1 LRFETRLSSEEYV
14 TQRGW
19 EAARLEQCP
28 VHPEGGCRF
37 EVLGT
42 YARKTPPGARVRR
55 WCCRTTNQTFS
66 LLPDCLAARMRGSLA
81 DTEAAVAK
89 AESTSREA
97 AAEALRPDIGYEGSL
112 RWLRRRVAA
121 VRRALQAVMDLGL
134 ERFALVSAPSIAA
147 FRACLGTSSVL
158 VALRGLVETHLAL
171 LPSPLG
177 FSTESPGHP
186 RRSPHSPSRAPP
198 ERPGGFS
205 PSLAEASA
213 GGEDECDHFV
223 RRR

>member
-1 LRFETRLSSEEYV
+1 LRYETRLSSEEYV
-14 TQRGW
+14 TERGW

-28 VHPEGGCRF
+28 IHPEGGCRF

-42 YARKTPPGARVRR
+42 YERKSPPGARVRR

-66 LLPDCLAARMRGSLA
+66 MLPDCLAARMHGSLA

-112 RWLRRRVAA
+112 RWVRRRVVA

-134 ERFALVSAPSIAA
+134 ERFALVPAPSITA
-147 FRACLGTSSVL
+147 FRSSLGSSSVL
-158 VALRGLVETHLAL
+158 VELRGLVAKHLAT

-177 FSTESPGHP
+177 FSTESP
-186 RRSPHSPSRAPP
+186 RRSKRSPHSTCRAPP
-198 ERPGGFS
+198 EWPG
-205 PSLAEASA
+205 
-213 GGEDECDHFV
+213 
-223 RRR
+223 